1 MLAEVHRSRAPML
14 TPTPTV
20 LEGRYVR
27 LEPLT
32 LAHLDA
38 LCAVG
43 LDDDLWRWS
52 PSPVRSREEMA
63 GYLRAALAGQERGDM
78 LPFATVERAS
88 GTVVGSTRYGNID
101 FANRRVEIGWTWV
114 ARPWQRTAVNTEA
127 KLLMLRH
134 AFGPLGC
141 HRVELKTDALNERSR
156 RAIRRLGAVE
166 EGTLRK
172 HVVTASGRVRD
183 TVYFSITDD
192 EWPGVEARLAAR
204 LIAPNG

>member
-1 MLAEVHRSRAPML
+1 M
-14 TPTPTV
+14 
-20 LEGRYVR
+20 R

-32 LAHLDA
+32 FDHLDA

-52 PSPVRSREEMA
+52 PSPIRS
-63 GYLRAALAGQERGDM
+63 RGDM
-78 LPFATVERAS
+78 ERYIRTALDAQRRGEALPFATVERES

-101 FANRRVEIGWTWV
+101 LKNRRVEIGWTWV
-114 ARPWQRTAVNTEA
+114 AGPWQRTAVNTEA

-141 HRVELKTDALNERSR
+141 HRVELKTDARNERSR
-156 RAIRRLGAVE
+156 RAILRLGAVE

-172 HVVTASGRVRD
+172 HMVTASGYVRD
-183 TVYFSITDD
+183 TVYFSILDD
-192 EWPGVEARLAAR
+192 EWPAVVSRLEAKLDE
-204 LIAPNG
+204 NDG

>member
-1 MLAEVHRSRAPML
+1 MPSL
-14 TPTPTV
+14 TPVV
-20 LEGRYVR
+20 LEGQHVR

-32 LAHLDA
+32 LSHLNA
-38 LCAVG
+38 LAAVG
-43 LDDDLWRWS
+43 LDDDLWRWT
-52 PSPVRSREEMA
+52 PRQIRSRDD
-63 GYLRAALAGQERGDM
+63 LAAYVQEALDGQACGEM

-88 GTVVGSTRYGNID
+88 ERVVGSTRFGNV
-101 FANRRVEIGWTWV
+101 ALPHRRVEIGWTWV

-156 RAIRRLGAVE
+156 RAILRLGAVE

-172 HVVTASGRVRD
+172 HIVNASGRVRD

-192 EWPGVEARLAAR
+192 EWPEVEAGLVAR
-204 LIAPNG
+204 LEQHSAE